1 VKRVRKEVMV
11 AGVLMIAAMIGVC
24 GLTLGLAA
32 RVAP

>member
-1 VKRVRKEVMV
+1 MKRLCKEAVV
-11 AGVLMIAAMIGVC
+11 AGVLMIAAAIGVC